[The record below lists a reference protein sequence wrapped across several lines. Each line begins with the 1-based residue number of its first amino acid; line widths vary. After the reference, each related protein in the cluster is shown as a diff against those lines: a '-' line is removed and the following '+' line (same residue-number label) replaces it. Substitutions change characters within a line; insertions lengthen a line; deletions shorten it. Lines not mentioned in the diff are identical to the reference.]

1 MTQNQFEYFPMGD
14 QGHILEADTFEG
26 AIREAR
32 ILNEVAGIPWA
43 GLIGMTGDG
52 EFLGSIQVVGF
63 D

>member
-1 MTQNQFEYFPMGD
+1 MNQNQFEYFPMGD
-14 QGHILEADTFEG
+14 QGHTLDADTFEG

-32 ILNEVAGIPWA
+32 ILNKAAGIPWA
-43 GLIGMTGDG
+43 GLIGMAGDG